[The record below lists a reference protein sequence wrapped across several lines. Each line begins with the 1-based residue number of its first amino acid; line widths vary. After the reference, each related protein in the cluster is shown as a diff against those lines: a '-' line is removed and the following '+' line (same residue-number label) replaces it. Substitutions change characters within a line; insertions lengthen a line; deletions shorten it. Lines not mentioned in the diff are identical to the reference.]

1 MYLGYIKSRHLNIIK
16 WEDENGKIQQFY
28 LTEEIAHKWHTI
40 GELVG
45 LTYSKLQSLDDEYRY
60 RFESGVP
67 WPEECCRAV
76 LDLWLSNP
84 PLKYPATW
92 QGLTDLLEASKLDEV
107 ATELRTVLSKAI
119 DL

>member
-16 WEDENGKIQQFY
+16 WEDESGKVQQFY
-28 LTEEIAHKWHTI
+28 LMEEIAHEWRTI

-45 LTYSKLQSLDDEYRY
+45 LTYSKLQNLDHEYRD
-60 RFESGVP
+60 RFES
-67 WPEECCRAV
+67 CRAV
-76 LDLWLSNP
+76 LDLWLDDP
-84 PLKYPATW
+84 PPKYPATW
-92 QGLTDLLEASKLDEV
+92 QGLIDLLEKSQLDEV